1 MLDLYHMLLGFYYIL
16 YIQGRILHITY
27 HQEQDT
33 FFSGDE
39 SSYLDFIL
47 HILQDSTY
55 QES

>member
-1 MLDLYHMLLGFYYIL
+1 MLGIIYMLLGFYYIL

-39 SSYLDFIL
+39 FSYLDFIL
-47 HILQDSTY
+47 HILHDSTY